1 MAQRATATPPARPQP
16 SQLAI
21 EFQQCQ
27 RRCANRPVD
36 HFPWKDFHLRMS
48 GHGYVVGTDWA
59 MTTFD
64 TRTEDQFFDHRR
76 LQTIDENTE
85 VLFFHPFD
93 PLNYS
98 TDSLDYNT
106 VEDCKDQADKPV
118 QESVLKKIYA
128 GTMST
133 LSQIELKARGFY
145 YHLFGRP

>member
-1 MAQRATATPPARPQP
+1 MTQRVTSTPLARPQS

-27 RRCANRPVD
+27 RRYASRPID

-59 MTTFD
+59 MATFD
-64 TRTEDQFFDHRR
+64 TRTDDQFFDRKR

-93 PLNYS
+93 PLNFS
-98 TDSLDYNT
+98 TDSLAFN
-106 VEDCKDQADKPV
+106 VIEDTRDQLEEPG
-118 QESVLKKIYA
+118 QEGVLMKLYV
-128 GTMST
+128 GTKSA
-133 LSQIELKARGFY
+133 LAQIELKARSFY
-145 YHLFGRP
+145 HHLFGRP

>member
-1 MAQRATATPPARPQP
+1 MAQRARSTPPARPQP

-21 EFQQCQ
+21 TFQQCQ
-27 RRCANRPVD
+27 KRYANRPID

-59 MTTFD
+59 MSTFD
-64 TRTEDQFFDHRR
+64 TRTEDQFFDRKR

-98 TDSLDYNT
+98 NDALDFN
-106 VEDCKDQADKPV
+106 VAEDDKVWFEEPAL
-118 QESVLKKIYA
+118 EGVLKKLYV
-128 GTMST
+128 GTKSA
-133 LSQIELKARGFY
+133 LSQLELKARRVY
-145 YHLFGRP
+145 YHLFGHS

>member
-1 MAQRATATPPARPQP
+1 MIQRTTSTPTARPQP
-16 SQLAI
+16 SQLVVTC
-21 EFQQCQ
+21 QQCQ
-27 RRCANRPVD
+27 KRYANRPMD

-64 TRTEDQFFDHRR
+64 TRTEDQFFDRKR

-98 TDSLDYNT
+98 VESLDFNV
-106 VEDCKDQADKPV
+106 VEEDRDRSEKPA
-118 QESVLKKIYA
+118 QEGVLRRVYSVTKSA
-128 GTMST
+128 
-133 LSQIELKARGFY
+133 LSQVELKARSLY
-145 YHLFGRP
+145 HHLFGCS